1 MSEIVVGLGDAGRSL
16 TLSPGDVVIVEVE
29 ENLGTGYSWA
39 VADDGG
45 GVLSQIESTHIPAPR
60 QLMGAPG
67 IHRFRFSAARAGTG
81 TLELRLCRPWE
92 SSRAPA
98 QRLRLPI
105 TVG

>member
-16 TLSPGDVVIVEVE
+16 TINPGDVVIVEVE

-39 VADDGG
+39 VVDDGG
-45 GVLSQIESTHIPAPR
+45 GVLSLIESTHIPAPQ

-67 IHRFRFSAARAGTG
+67 THRFRFSPARAGTG
-81 TLELRLCRPWE
+81 TLELHLRRPWE